1 MLFPTV
7 PGPRSGLTAGL
18 EDMMRCANGIGF
30 LICCLGL
37 PLQAGDILPD
47 LDTLSIS
54 SGGPASASVFVMAI
68 PTNPPGNAPVTVPAI
83 PAAVTR
89 EASGPTEYGATPWAT
104 TPAYAGT
111 KGATG
116 RIAIGGRLCRVTAYW
131 AGEGD
136 YYTGR
141 HLSSTG
147 VHLHGGH
154 CAVDSRAIPYGSV
167 VEIAG
172 VGRFLAVDTGSA
184 VVNRKAARKAAR
196 TSEER
201 NALVVDLYF
210 ESRKAGT
217 AFAAKAPKYAAVNW
231 WKPSPPPASS
241 LVPVVTPISM
251 LLRLGRPAFPLRS
264 PLGIT
269 ALSYAVR

>member
-1 MLFPTV
+1 
-7 PGPRSGLTAGL
+7 
-18 EDMMRCANGIGF
+18 MRCANGIGF
-30 LICCLGL
+30 LICCLGS
-37 PLQAGDILPD
+37 PLQAEGILPD

-54 SGGPASASVFVMAI
+54 SGGPAGTSAFVMA
-68 PTNPPGNAPVTVPAI
+68 TPVTLPAI
-83 PAAVTR
+83 SAAVTR
-89 EASGPTEYGATPWAT
+89 EACEPTGYMPTPLAT

-111 KGATG
+111 EAASGQIG
-116 RIAIGGRLCRVTAYW
+116 IGGRLCRVTAYW

-147 VHLHGGH
+147 VHLHSGH
-154 CAVDSRAIPYGSV
+154 CAVDPRAIPYGSV

-184 VVNRKAARKAAR
+184 VVTRKAARKAAR

-217 AFAAKAPKYAAVNW
+217 AFAANAPKYAAVNW
-231 WKPSPPPASS
+231 WKPSPSPASS
-241 LVPVVTPISM
+241 LVPVVTPSSM

-264 PLGIT
+264 PPGIED
-269 ALSYAVR
+269 LSYAVR